1 MEVKVVTRGTHRMR
15 SFAETW
21 SAVAPH
27 LRAMGITRVA
37 NVTGLDD
44 IGIPV
49 VMVCRPNARTLAV
62 YQGKGLTLDAARL
75 SGVMEAIEVFHAE
88 EAELEFVRATPLQ
101 MSSRA
106 ATVDIMRLPLHSPT
120 SFATIE
126 LQPTFT
132 WVQGDD
138 LLSGDR
144 RWVPYECVSL
154 GRVRPERAVFASSS
168 SGLGSGNSHN
178 EALSHA
184 ICEVVERHS
193 LSIWDGLPDVIR
205 SATRVDLAT
214 IEDNACQSLLERCR
228 HAGAAVGVWNVTC
241 EIGIPAFSCYIA
253 QRTPSYARAVGPA
266 AGSGCHP
273 SRDVALA
280 RAITEAAQSRLTRIA
295 GARDDLSDGAFAPL
309 RGSRFVKHVLEFI
322 DAGSD
327 RRFDHAP
334 TWDSTDVGAD
344 VHWELERLRRAGM
357 REVVSV
363 DLTRAELGIPVVRA
377 TIPGLKLRRSRSAS
391 EEACG

>member
-1 MEVKVVTRGTHRMR
+1 MEAKIVTRGTHRMR

-75 SGVMEAIEVFHAE
+75 SGVMEAAEVFHAE
-88 EAELEFVRATPLQ
+88 EVELEFVRGTPLQ
-101 MSSRA
+101 MSSHA
-106 ATVDIMRLPLHSPT
+106 ATVDIRTLPLRSPA

-126 LQPTFT
+126 RQPTIT
-132 WVQGDD
+132 WVEGDD
-138 LLSGDR
+138 LLSGER
-144 RWVPYECVSL
+144 RWIPYECVSL
-154 GRVRPERAVFASSS
+154 GRVRPERTVFANSSA
-168 SGLGSGNSHN
+168 GLGSGNSHN

-205 SATRVDLAT
+205 FATRVDLTT
-214 IEDNACQSLLERCR
+214 IKDEACESLLERCR
-228 HAGAAVGVWNVTC
+228 DAGVAVGVWNMTC
-241 EIGIPAFSCYIA
+241 ETGIPAFSCYIA
-253 QRTPSYARAVGPA
+253 QRTPSYSRAVGPA
-266 AGSGCHP
+266 AGYGCHP
-273 SRDVALA
+273 SREVALA

-295 GARDDLSDGAFAPL
+295 GARDDMSDSAFTPL
-309 RGSRFVKHVLEFI
+309 RGSRFVKHVLDFI
-322 DAGSD
+322 DAGSE
-327 RRFDHAP
+327 RRFDSAP
-334 TWDSTDVGAD
+334 TWYGTDVGTD
-344 VHWELERLRRAGM
+344 VDWELDQLRRAGI
-357 REVVSV
+357 RQVVSV
-363 DLTRAELGIPVVRA
+363 DLTRPELGIPVVRV
-377 TIPGLKLRRSRSAS
+377 TIPGLNLPASPSAPK
-391 EEACG
+391 ETKA